1 VPDLERTRVRQREPS
16 PPDPYEEVLKYLT
29 ELRDRA
35 FKNKVVIDG
44 DEQAWWQT
52 RQGRCKVYLSREADT
67 GSCLRDWQVFIHD
80 IRTHSGKHR
89 HQGGTVIFVI
99 EGEGYTEVEGE
110 RIEWEAGDVLLLPFR
125 EGGVEHKHYNKRPG
139 ESCKW
144 MAFLYRP
151 YGDEVGN
158 YLEQKENSPEFR

>member
-1 VPDLERTRVRQREPS
+1 VPEIERTRTRQREPS
-16 PPDPYEEVLKYLT
+16 AADPYEQVFKYLT
-29 ELRDRA
+29 DLRDRG
-35 FKNKVVIDG
+35 FKNKVIIDG
-44 DEQAWWQT
+44 DEQPWWQT
-52 RQGRCKVYLSREADT
+52 RQGRIKFYLSREADT
-67 GSCLRDWQVFIHD
+67 GSCLRDWQAFIHD

-99 EGEGYTEVEGE
+99 EGEGYTEIEGE
-110 RIEWEAGDVLLLPFR
+110 RIEWEAGDVLLLPFK

-144 MAFLYRP
+144 MAFLFRP

-158 YLEQKENSPEFR
+158 YLEQKETSPEYK